1 MKILVTGGAGFIG
14 SHIVD
19 LALAR
24 GHEVA
29 VLDDLSSGKAANLPA
44 HVPIFCC
51 DIRDKNATFA
61 AFQQFR
67 PDAVCHQAAQVSVTR
82 SMLDPALDAA
92 INVVG
97 SLHVAEAA
105 QATGARS
112 FVFASTGGAIYGQVD
127 HGTADEN
134 HQCKPISPYAISKL
148 NFEMLLA
155 VYRDR
160 AAFSPHI
167 LRYANVYG
175 PRQDPHGEA
184 GVIAVFLR
192 RALENASLQI
202 NAMSQLGD
210 DGCIHDYV
218 YVSDVAR
225 ANLDAL
231 EGKLSA
237 AVMNL
242 GTGQATTTRSLAES
256 ILRTYSDSQSKLSF
270 APARVG
276 DIQRSVLNGSRYSLQ
291 TAPYTDFSTGMRLTA
306 AWYRE
311 AMAELKA

>member
-1 MKILVTGGAGFIG
+1 
-14 SHIVD
+14 
-19 LALAR
+19 
-24 GHEVA
+24 
-29 VLDDLSSGKAANLPA
+29 
-44 HVPIFCC
+44 
-51 DIRDKNATFA
+51 
-61 AFQQFR
+61 
-67 PDAVCHQAAQVSVTR
+67 
-82 SMLDPALDAA
+82 
-92 INVVG
+92 
-97 SLHVAEAA
+97 
-105 QATGARS
+105 
-112 FVFASTGGAIYGQVD
+112 
-127 HGTADEN
+127 
-134 HQCKPISPYAISKL
+134 
-148 NFEMLLA
+148 
-155 VYRDR
+155 
-160 AAFSPHI
+160 
-167 LRYANVYG
+167 
-175 PRQDPHGEA
+175 
-184 GVIAVFLR
+184 VIAVFLR

-210 DGCIHDYV
+210 DGCIRDYV
-218 YVSDVAR
+218 YVSDIAR

-276 DIQRSVLNGSRYSLQ
+276 DIQRSVLDGSRYSLQ